1 MLIRKAGITDAEGIA
16 TVHVDCW
23 RTTYKDIISE
33 EFLRNLS
40 YDQRTKLWTNNI
52 SREDSSVFVAE
63 DEKGKII
70 GFTSGSGVKPREYQ
84 EFDGDVTS
92 IYILEKCQGQGIGR
106 ELLSRLFEEFRSLGF
121 RSSIVKVLEENNSRR
136 FYEAMGARLVESTMV
151 KIADDQLTLLVY
163 GWEDIRI

>member
-1 MLIRKAGITDAEGIA
+1 MLIRKAAITDAAGIA

-23 RTTYKDIISE
+23 RTTYKDMISE

-40 YDQRTKLWTNNI
+40 YEKRTELWTNNI
-52 SREDSSVFVAE
+52 SREDSSIFVAV
-63 DEKGKII
+63 DEEGRII
-70 GFTSGSGVKPREYQ
+70 GFTSGSGVKPGEYQ

-106 ELLSRLFEEFRSLGF
+106 KLLSRLFEEFRSLGF
-121 RSSIVKVLEENNSRR
+121 RAAIVKVLEENNSRR
-136 FYEAMGARLVESTMV
+136 FYEAMGARLVDSTIV
-151 KIADDQLTLLVY
+151 KIAEDQLTLLVY